1 MYFKDENNPNEATGN
16 GHDSDKMYLEME
28 RKNSKILLVL
38 FFFNTSK
45 YSKISYFTWKGREN
59 PEINKGRVQFTVM
72 KLKKVQ
78 RLT

>member
-38 FFFNTSK
+38 FFF
-45 YSKISYFTWKGREN
+45 
-59 PEINKGRVQFTVM
+59 
-72 KLKKVQ
+72 
-78 RLT
+78 